1 MAGGIKYIGESSVT
15 AAKYSLESDS
25 KVKSVTI
32 EGKSR
37 DDTELKADMVLA
49 ATWVKARIDIVPKD
63 IRKEEKHVEVNR
75 FMQTVNPDIYAG
87 GDIASVLNLY
97 LGYSTSLSHWSVARD
112 MGRLAALNM
121 LGLGH
126 GYSFVPFFWTD
137 MFGSAQFVGSVFD
150 WSEHFTEMDDE
161 PDPTKASK
169 ATFFFRGA
177 YTSGVALIN
186 LPGAAARLRFA
197 FQRNLL
203 PTKSEVISRAVK
215 LKDILARVEAT
226 KGVCC
231 RHACGCQG

>member
-1 MAGGIKYIGESSVT
+1 VTGGIKYIGD
-15 AAKYSLESDS
+15 ASLTEVKHDCENNMRM
-25 KVKSVTI
+25 KSVTI
-32 EGKSR
+32 EGKER
-37 DDTELKADMVLA
+37 YRAELEADMVLV
-49 ATWVKARIDIVPKD
+49 ATGVKARTNIVPKTLRD
-63 IRKEEKHVEVNR
+63 QNDRVGVNR
-75 FMQTVNPDIYAG
+75 FMQTEDPDIYAG
-87 GDIASVLNLY
+87 GDIASAHNPY
-97 LGYSTSLSHWSVARD
+97 LGYNTSLSHWSVARD

-137 MFGSAQFVGSVFD
+137 MFGSAQLVGSVFD